1 MNVFQIFF
9 SKQCPD
15 QHDVTED
22 LLCATAHGDR
32 PPDLLNVHT
41 QVSSETPPPSQ
52 LSGLEFSAAHDDRP
66 QDLTNDWL
74 QESSSTLPPSQLSS
88 LKSSPA
94 VLGLQIF
101 TCGQSS
107 DFSRYRFKFF
117 DEIDIDNIFLNSFVE
132 GLLSVLCFFGLNN
145 S

>member
-1 MNVFQIFF
+1 MRVFCYSHRFLHECF
-9 SKQCPD
+9 SDFLIQTMSLSTD
-15 QHDVTED
+15 RHDVTKD
-22 LLCATAHGDR
+22 LLGATAHGDR
-32 PPDLLNVHT
+32 PPDLLEVHP

-52 LSGLEFSAAHDDRP
+52 FSGLESSSAHDDRP
-66 QDLTNDWL
+66 PDLINDWL

-107 DFSRYRFKFF
+107 DFSRYRF
-117 DEIDIDNIFLNSFVE
+117 
-132 GLLSVLCFFGLNN
+132 
-145 S
+145 

>member
-1 MNVFQIFF
+1 M
-9 SKQCPD
+9 SLSTD
-15 QHDVTED
+15 RHDVTKD
-22 LLCATAHGDR
+22 LLGATAHGDR
-32 PPDLLNVHT
+32 PPLLNVPP

-52 LSGLEFSAAHDDRP
+52 FSGLESSSAHDDRP
-66 QDLTNDWL
+66 PDLINDWL

-107 DFSRYRFKFF
+107 DFSRYRF
-117 DEIDIDNIFLNSFVE
+117 
-132 GLLSVLCFFGLNN
+132 
-145 S
+145 